1 MSTRFTLTGIILL
14 ASMVS
19 IIADSA
25 IAQTVPLGNNTP
37 RNVKQFCKQNGGTF
51 FAGAKDWGYGCMLD
65 DRSGIV
71 CGGVTAKQ
79 KSTCERTRVRP
90 SDFRRIRPILGRVAR
105 LAGKL

>member
-14 ASMVS
+14 AGVVS

-25 IAQTVPLGNNTP
+25 IAETVPIGSNTP
-37 RNVKQFCKQNGGTF
+37 RNVIQFCKQNGGTF
-51 FAGAKDWGYGCMLD
+51 FAGAKGWGYGCMLD
-65 DRSGIV
+65 DGSCLV

-105 LAGKL
+105 VAGKL

>member
-37 RNVKQFCKQNGGTF
+37 RNVKQFCRQNGGTF
-51 FAGAKDWGYGCMLD
+51 FAGAKGWGYGCMLD
-65 DRSGIV
+65 DGSGIV
-71 CGGVTAKQ
+71 CGGLPQNKRPLAKG
-79 KSTCERTRVRP
+79 
-90 SDFRRIRPILGRVAR
+90 LG
-105 LAGKL
+105 